1 MRLTSW
7 SYVWKRDESWS
18 ADQSNAFILF
28 SSKRSGAGVL
38 LFLSFGTPVSLNVAL
53 ISRGLLSLLWPSNP
67 IFFYWWPLLRERIR
81 AREWAT
87 WSTAWSS
94 FLNLHFLLTFHSI
107 ICLQTNEWKEKMLR
121 KDVRKRWIKE
131 KEVQKEEEIAHSF
144 PNNCFFFMLAI
155 VYWKWIDFFFSFC
168 WTSFFF

>member
-1 MRLTSW
+1 MTHFLMKKIPIQSLASLFSFLLCQWLIRLEFFYRKCLRLTSW

-87 WSTAWSS
+87 WWPLST
-94 FLNLHFLLTFHSI
+94 LI
-107 ICLQTNEWKEKMLR
+107 
-121 KDVRKRWIKE
+121 KREREGVW
-131 KEVQKEEEIAHSF
+131 
-144 PNNCFFFMLAI
+144 PC
-155 VYWKWIDFFFSFC
+155 
-168 WTSFFF
+168 T